1 MVPSTEAQPQYHIA
15 FLNSPKTDV
24 PKKVEA
30 VSPSEMVPLSLII
43 TPTTLYVCDEE
54 FTSMNESRFSLR
66 FTIEL
71 EYELELCAL
80 ITSTIQSITQ
90 DPDHKRVSLTF
101 TTISIPYYKTYPL
114 VIQSLSFEDLKAIV
128 EQLQKA

>member
-1 MVPSTEAQPQYHIA
+1 
-15 FLNSPKTDV
+15 
-24 PKKVEA
+24 
-30 VSPSEMVPLSLII
+30 
-43 TPTTLYVCDEE
+43 
-54 FTSMNESRFSLR
+54 MNESRFSLR

-101 TTISIPYYKTYPL
+101 TTTSIPYYKTYPL